1 MDIVKIFRV
10 LVAVNFIAYMSF
22 LFMDFDSFINSNTD
36 LTGVMEESYSSVI
49 DSWNVVAMVIFAL
62 VAIAMGPLL
71 FFFVKWSRE
80 LLVGLLSII
89 FLVGMVDASN
99 GSFAVVSELE
109 RLMTSL
115 ETITHGAIL
124 AIAYLTPVKDKFK

>member
-115 ETITHGAIL
+115 EAITHGAIL

>member
-89 FLVGMVDASN
+89 LLVGMVDASN

>member
-22 LFMDFDSFINSNTD
+22 LFMDYDSLINSNTD
-36 LTGVMEESYSSVI
+36 LTGIMEESYTSVI
-49 DSWNVVAMVIFAL
+49 ESWNIFVMVIFAL
-62 VAIAMGPLL
+62 VATAMGPLL

-80 LLVGLLSII
+80 LLVGLLAVIL
-89 FLVGMVDASN
+89 LVGIVDASN

-109 RLMTSL
+109 RLMSGL
-115 ETITHGAIL
+115 EAITHGAIL
-124 AIAYLTPVKDKFK
+124 AIAYLTPVKDKFN

>member
-36 LTGVMEESYSSVI
+36 LTGAMEESYSSVV

-62 VAIAMGPLL
+62 VATAMGPLL

-109 RLMTSL
+109 RLMTSI

-124 AIAYLTPVKDKFK
+124 AIAYLTPVKDKFN